1 MGQTLR
7 IAALCLICFTTA
19 ALADNAPPP
28 LDPARVA
35 AARELLEVT
44 GVKKQM
50 AGMIDA
56 MARGFAQGA
65 NAGGS
70 EEGKKRSED
79 FDEGMKKLLDYQE
92 QLITDCAN
100 LYAETFTAEELK
112 AVTDFYR
119 SGPGAKFIQ
128 KTPELM
134 KKGAEIGLKY
144 SAKIADEMKA
154 GATPQAA
161 DQK

>member
-1 MGQTLR
+1 MGQALR
-7 IAALCLICFTTA
+7 LAALCLICFTTA
-19 ALADNAPPP
+19 ALADAAPPP
-28 LDPARVA
+28 PDPARVA

-44 GVKKQM
+44 GVRKQM
-50 AGMIDA
+50 AGMIEA
-56 MARGFAQGA
+56 MSNGFAQGA
-65 NAGGS
+65 GVDAS
-70 EEGKKRSED
+70 GKKRSEQ

-134 KKGAEIGLKY
+134 RKGAEIGMKY
-144 SAKIADEMKA
+144 SSKIADEMKA
-154 GATPQAA
+154 GATPAPA